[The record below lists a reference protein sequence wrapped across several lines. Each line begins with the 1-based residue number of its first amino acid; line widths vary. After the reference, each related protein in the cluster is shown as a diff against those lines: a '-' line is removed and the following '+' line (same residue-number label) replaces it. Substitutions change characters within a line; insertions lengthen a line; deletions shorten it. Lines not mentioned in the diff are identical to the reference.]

1 MIAAGLG
8 VRDTIVFIRDR
19 FSPDRPSVGRLITH
33 ALVASAAFTV
43 AMFLGLGEGD
53 AQPGDVIGLLGLV
66 VTVILTLSST
76 TFVTN
81 AMAGLALNVIRNFRP
96 GDYLEVGG
104 HFGRV
109 TEQEFLHVEI
119 QTPDRT
125 LTTFPNLFLIQNP
138 VNVIPASGTLVSAE
152 VSLGYDVDHVLVARV
167 LETAANSAGLEGAFV
182 HVRELG
188 DFSILYRVAGLLT
201 DVGQLLTARS
211 KLRECML
218 DALHGANIEIVS
230 PTYMNQRRDDGP
242 PALPEASFRRNSEPA
257 AATAEAMA
265 FDKANRATVIKQLGA
280 RSTALAAE
288 IEELTEERK
297 SADKDDYQRLDL
309 AVAQRKAHQTAIA
322 ALIER
327 MHREGEEAEAG
338 ETT

>member
-1 MIAAGLG
+1 MGT
-8 VRDTIVFIRDR
+8 RDTIRFFRDR
-19 FSPDRPSVGRLITH
+19 FAPDRPTVGRLATH
-33 ALVASAAFTV
+33 FVLAAVALTLAL
-43 AMFLGLGEGD
+43 FLGLGKGD

-81 AMAGLALNVIRNFRP
+81 AMAGLALQVIRNFRP

-109 TEQEFLHVEI
+109 TEQEWLHVEI

-125 LTTFPNLFLIQNP
+125 LTTFPNLFLIQNA
-138 VNVIPASGTLVSAE
+138 VTVIPASGTLVSAE
-152 VSLGYDVDHVLVARV
+152 VSLGYDVDHALVSRV
-167 LETAANSAGLEGAFV
+167 LETAASTAGLEGAFV
-182 HVRELG
+182 LVRELG
-188 DFSILYRVAGLLT
+188 DFSIVYRVSGLLS

-242 PALPEASFRRNSEPA
+242 PAMPKQSFRRDHGNG
-257 AATAEAMA
+257 ATAEAMA
-265 FDKANRATVIKQLGA
+265 FDKANRAAVIKQLSA
-280 RSTALAAE
+280 RSDSLGTE
-288 IEELTEERK
+288 IAELTEERK
-297 SADKDDYQRLDL
+297 SADRDEHQRLDL

-327 MHREGEEAEAG
+327 MHREDEEAEAG
-338 ETT
+338 EAT